1 MFENGKQNELRVAV
15 PDSGA
20 GLPAGGPPGRQWST
34 SPAWLRHLRL
44 VASLHAR
51 IPGDLLLPVAD
62 SEADSEDCSSDT
74 ANKEK
79 GRRFDC
85 KLPILDTRAGRGLPP
100 FCSTP
105 SSN

>member
-1 MFENGKQNELRVAV
+1 MFENGKQKQQL
-15 PDSGA
+15 
-20 GLPAGGPPGRQWST
+20 AGGPGTVAALPPCGDTRRQWDPSF
-34 SPAWLRHLRL
+34 AWARRLRL
-44 VASLHAR
+44 VALHAR

-62 SEADSEDCSSDT
+62 SEADGEDCSSDT